1 MMHTPSRRSRR
12 SRRSHTLRAALLLST
27 LIAPLGLIACQ
38 SDRPLP
44 RNANFISLTRE
55 LESFEAATLDQTWQ
69 ATLTAMD
76 RLGFIV
82 TQKDRTDLEAR
93 LLARTQGGRD
103 VRIRVSR
110 ETTVISSVR
119 IRVDLLGDETLSRVI
134 LQQIQAT
141 LPGLNTL
148 AAPLPSRP

>member
-1 MMHTPSRRSRR
+1 MMHTRSPRL
-12 SRRSHTLRAALLLST
+12 HTLRTLRLAAA
-27 LIAPLGLIACQ
+27 LIAPLGLTACQ
-38 SDRPLP
+38 SEHPLP
-44 RNANFISLTRE
+44 RTANFISLTRE
-55 LESFEAATLDQTWQ
+55 LESFEAATLDETWQ

-82 TQKDRTDLEAR
+82 TQKDRTDLDAR

-103 VRIRVSR
+103 VRIRISR

-119 IRVDLLGDETLSRVI
+119 IRVDLLGDETLSRVV

-141 LPGLNTL
+141 LPGLNRL
-148 AAPLPSRP
+148 AAPLPTRP

>member
-1 MMHTPSRRSRR
+1 MMHTS
-12 SRRSHTLRAALLLST
+12 SRRSHTLRAAFLLSA

-38 SDRPLP
+38 SDHPLP
-44 RNANFISLTRE
+44 RTANFISLTRE
-55 LESFEAATLDQTWQ
+55 LESFEAATLDQVWQ
-69 ATLTAMD
+69 ASLTAMD

-82 TQKDRTDLEAR
+82 TQKDRTDLDAR
-93 LLARTQGGRD
+93 LLAHTQGGRD
-103 VRIRVSR
+103 VRIRISR

-119 IRVDLLGDETLSRVI
+119 IRIDLLGDETLSRVI